1 MTFTYTES
9 PLPKGEE
16 SQSADVPNLEQL
28 SPTGK
33 KPSLPDIKPKIEWS
47 PKKEPQDVKI
57 EAKKEVVE
65 DVQLKQEFS
74 DVEKGDLME
83 QLVLDKKDMISQLR
97 EQIAEKDQQIA
108 EQIKQIAKKD
118 EQIMKYQQI
127 YERLPQG

>member
-1 MTFTYTES
+1 ME
-9 PLPKGEE
+9 
-16 SQSADVPNLEQL
+16 N
-28 SPTGK
+28 
-33 KPSLPDIKPKIEWS
+33 
-47 PKKEPQDVKI
+47 
-57 EAKKEVVE
+57 
-65 DVQLKQEFS
+65 VQLKQEFS
-74 DVEKGDLME
+74 DAEKGDLME

>member
-9 PLPKGEE
+9 PLLRGE
-16 SQSADVPNLEQL
+16 SQTADIPKLEQL
-28 SPTGK
+28 SPKEK
-33 KPSLPDIKPKIEWS
+33 KPSLSDIKPKIEWS

-57 EAKKEVVE
+57 EAKEVVA

-83 QLVLDKKDMISQLR
+83 QLVLNKKDMISQLR
-97 EQIAEKDQQIA
+97 EQITEKDQQIA

-127 YERLPQG
+127 YEGLPQG

>member
-1 MTFTYTES
+1 MGPEQQPMQPIEPSLLDPYYAKS
-9 PLPKGEE
+9 LLPH
-16 SQSADVPNLEQL
+16 SA
-28 SPTGK
+28 T
-33 KPSLPDIKPKIEWS
+33 PSLPDIKPKIEWS

-57 EAKKEVVE
+57 ETKKEVVE

-74 DVEKGDLME
+74 DAEKGDLME
-83 QLVLDKKDMISQLR
+83 QLVLNKKDMISQLR
-97 EQIAEKDQQIA
+97 EQIAEKDQQIV